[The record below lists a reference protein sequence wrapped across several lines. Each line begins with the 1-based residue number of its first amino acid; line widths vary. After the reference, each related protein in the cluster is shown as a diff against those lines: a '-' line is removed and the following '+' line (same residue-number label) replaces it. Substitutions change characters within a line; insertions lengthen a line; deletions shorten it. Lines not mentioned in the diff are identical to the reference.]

1 MLLFENCEIIWFLF
15 IWCEEGDS
23 EFMKCYCWYLIEMVI
38 DVKNIEKD
46 KKFVTNL
53 LLIYVFTFR
62 IIIF

>member
-1 MLLFENCEIIWFLF
+1 
-15 IWCEEGDS
+15 
-23 EFMKCYCWYLIEMVI
+23 MVI